1 MAEDLAGSVSVAS
14 CGLGTVS
21 VENKV
26 KLVCSA
32 EEFVKLSFY
41 QFLIQWRGSLIRGYC
56 FRQCFCIKGTSK

>member
-1 MAEDLAGSVSVAS
+1 MADDLAGSVCFAS
-14 CGLGTVS
+14 CGLGTAS

-41 QFLIQWRGSLIRGYC
+41 QFLIQCGGL
-56 FRQCFCIKGTSK
+56 